1 VKLRLDTAVFAH
13 FRDSMALFFHS
24 SRIKRAK
31 KAAVRA
37 REEKLV
43 SDLKE
48 ILGRLGYR
56 LEPLDGNGVAGRP
69 TRATGRGVVSAGP
82 TPLTCS
88 ECGRTFALP
97 LHLGRHMSTMHK
109 GNSANPT
116 TPTTSENGPPQTGP
130 ATKAPQRRRR
140 MRPAARRAAARRM
153 RAYWRKRKAAAGK
166 TPPERGSGV
175 KTR

>member
-1 VKLRLDTAVFAH
+1 LAVNLLKVFA
-13 FRDSMALFFHS
+13 ALAS
-24 SRIKRAK
+24 K

-43 SDLKE
+43 SDLRE
-48 ILGRLGYR
+48 IVGRLGYR
-56 LEPLDGNGVAGRP
+56 LEPLDGNGVAGRR
-69 TRATGRGVVSAGP
+69 TRATARGAISAGGP

-97 LHLGRHMSTMHK
+97 LHLGRHVSTMHK
-109 GNSANPT
+109 KDSANPT
-116 TPTTSENGPPQTGP
+116 TPTTSENGSPQTGP

-140 MRPAARRAAARRM
+140 MSPAARRATARRM
-153 RAYWRKRKAAAGK
+153 RAYWRKRKGAAAK
-166 TPPERGSGV
+166 TRPRKRGSV